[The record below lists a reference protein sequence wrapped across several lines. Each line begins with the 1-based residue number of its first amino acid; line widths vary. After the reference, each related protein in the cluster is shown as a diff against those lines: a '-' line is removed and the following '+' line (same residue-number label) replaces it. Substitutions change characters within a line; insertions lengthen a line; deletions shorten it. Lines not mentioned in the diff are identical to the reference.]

1 MFRAGQHQ
9 IRYLGLVLVLVLLAA
24 PPLLHGAEPLTLDDM
39 VALLSAGIGSDLVRM
54 QAERTGTHL
63 DPEVADLLALFI
75 AWGPCS

>member
-1 MFRAGQHQ
+1 MFRTSQHQ
-9 IRYLGLVLVLVLLAA
+9 TCRLGFILVLVLMAA
-24 PPLLHGAEPLTLDDM
+24 PPLHGAEPLTLDDM